1 MNMGHVLDALRS
13 GKPVSRSLAH
23 EAARLI
29 ESLVVSNKEIQKQI
43 AVGNELVAAVDDL
56 LLAYTTTSYEKRI
69 VALNRVFNAQDAWRK
84 DTPNEQDQAG

>member
-1 MNMGHVLDALRS
+1 MNMNQVLDALRS

-29 ESLVVSNKEIQKQI
+29 ESLVVSNKEMQKS
-43 AVGNELVAAVDDL
+43 GNELVAAVDEL

-84 DTPNEQDQAG
+84 ENTNEQDQAG